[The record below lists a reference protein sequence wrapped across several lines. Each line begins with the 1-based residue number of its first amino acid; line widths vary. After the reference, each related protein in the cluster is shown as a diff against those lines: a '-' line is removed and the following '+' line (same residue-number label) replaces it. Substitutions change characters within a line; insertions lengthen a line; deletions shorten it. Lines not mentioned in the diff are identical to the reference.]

1 MTKDDIRLIKYVS
14 GVGKR
19 YGHWV
24 QLMDLR
30 PDNQRLGKSGRRNFI
45 KFLETLYGPIG
56 DRWHYQKWC
65 GGYYVILK
73 FNEEQ
78 DLLFFLLRFK
88 SVNS

>member
-1 MTKDDIRLIKYVS
+1 MTKDDIRVINYKS

-24 QLMDLR
+24 EFMDLR
-30 PDNQRLGKSGRRNFI
+30 PDSKRLGRSGRLNFI
-45 KFLETLYGPIG
+45 RFLESYYGPIG
-56 DRWHYQKWC
+56 DRWYYQKLHSNS
-65 GGYYVILK
+65 GIILK

-88 SVNS
+88 TL